1 LRSHGWSFISAAT
14 AEYKKSAVKYN
25 GLASGG
31 HDEEE
36 SVRKEERKERRK

>member
-1 LRSHGWSFISAAT
+1 MAGLSSVLQLPNI
-14 AEYKKSAVKYN
+14 KKSAVKYN

-36 SVRKEERKERRK
+36 SVRKEERKEIRK